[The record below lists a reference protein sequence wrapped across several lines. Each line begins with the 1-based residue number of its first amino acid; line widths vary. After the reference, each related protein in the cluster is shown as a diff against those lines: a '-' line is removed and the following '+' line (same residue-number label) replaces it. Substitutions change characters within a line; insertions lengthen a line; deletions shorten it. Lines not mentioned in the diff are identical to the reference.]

1 MKNRD
6 ATKQARGFSYQRQY
20 CLWLF
25 FKSINTDIKE
35 IIEEGKLDGLTYE
48 DITTINNND
57 EYITYQIKYHTKKM
71 CFNRSNKDLFKTIA
85 NVNNLQPKLKKVYFI
100 VAKINDILDDT
111 FDDSLNDWKNENISS
126 FDIYNKII
134 NLDEDDNKKVEIYKE
149 CLTFLKT
156 NPDDKILYLNKIKL
170 IEGFTYDELIIKIN
184 DIIKSIFNIYDDKII
199 YFIKYYVFEL
209 FDKNWFNENIPLN
222 INDIYSDIKLK
233 ISNISLLIENNELF
247 NNMYLNI
254 IEKIKKYI
262 QIINEGNNN
271 IYLSNLLNEIK
282 YFINQFYNNFEVK
295 HCILLMKILHNLN
308 KKLNNIN
315 NEIIEI
321 YKITNKHLCAL
332 LFNIIKTAHDTL
344 NEKNYNIICSI
355 TYYYKHN
362 IKKSID
368 LSKSNLKYILT
379 IDDKLFIKK
388 YLKVS

>member
-1 MKNRD
+1 
-6 ATKQARGFSYQRQY
+6 
-20 CLWLF
+20 
-25 FKSINTDIKE
+25 
-35 IIEEGKLDGLTYE
+35 
-48 DITTINNND
+48 
-57 EYITYQIKYHTKKM
+57 M